1 MFESTTPAQVASP
14 PGGRA
19 LALGKVLAE
28 RVLWSRVALGRRGA
42 ARRGLVRP
50 LLTSVAS
57 TAVLQDD
64 TDWRAAVAE
73 VRSAGLPL
81 HHDRPKNWDAAGAVG
96 SVLGLAAE
104 RGREI
109 AVLDAGAA
117 RYSSVLPW
125 LRLYGLGGRPGG
137 LRGINL
143 EFARPVSRDGVTF
156 EHGDVT
162 DTGYPDRSID
172 AMTCMSVI
180 EHGVPLRGFLTEA
193 ARLLTPG
200 GLLCVSTDYDQDPP
214 DTSGVTAYGAPVRIF
229 GPDDIHAF
237 VADAAAQGLDLVG
250 DLSAPGALAHR
261 RRPVHWRR
269 TGLDYTFIL
278 MTFRRAG

>member
-1 MFESTTPAQVASP
+1 MFESPPAQVAAP
-14 PGGRA
+14 PGGRV

-28 RVLWSRVALGRRGA
+28 RVLWARVAVGRQVA
-42 ARRGLVRP
+42 ARRRLVRP
-50 LLTSVAS
+50 PLGAVAP

-64 TDWRAAVAE
+64 ADWRTAVAE
-73 VRSAGLPL
+73 ARSAGLPL

-96 SVLGLAAE
+96 AVLGLAAE

-109 AVLDAGAA
+109 SVLDAGAA

-125 LRLYGLGGRPGG
+125 LRLYGLGERPGA

-143 EFARPVSRDGVTF
+143 EFTRPVSRGGVTF

-162 DTGYPDRSID
+162 ATGYPDRSVD
-172 AMTCMSVI
+172 ALTCMSVI
-180 EHGVPLRGFLTEA
+180 EHGVPLRPFLAEA

-200 GLLCVSTDYDQDPP
+200 GVLCVSTDYDQDPP
-214 DTSGVTAYGAPVRIF
+214 DTSGVTAYGSPVRIF
-229 GPDDIHAF
+229 GPDDIRAF
-237 VADAAAQGLDLVG
+237 VADAAAHGLQLVG
-250 DLSAPGALAHR
+250 DLSAPGALAHPQ
-261 RRPVHWRR
+261 RPVHWRR

-278 MTFRRAG
+278 LTFRRGD